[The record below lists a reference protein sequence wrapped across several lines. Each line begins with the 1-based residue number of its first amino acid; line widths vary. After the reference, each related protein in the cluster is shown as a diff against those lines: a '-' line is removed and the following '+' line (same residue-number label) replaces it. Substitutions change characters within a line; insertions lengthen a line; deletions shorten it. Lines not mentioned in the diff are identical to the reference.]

1 VSAGHYYC
9 RAASCLTTLVAAVA
23 IGGDR
28 AWAEA
33 PAKSAVELAVA
44 FLAVEVP
51 KWHGENRCYSCHNNG
66 DAVRALVR
74 AAATGGLK
82 DRASLSETLAFL
94 SKPDAWDANG
104 PDGPFKDPK
113 LQRIQFAAAL
123 VAAGRAGLIADRASL
138 KVAAA
143 LVAELQEADGHWQ
156 TDAPGTVGSPVTY
169 GPGLATLLAS
179 ETLAVADPAQYR
191 KALARS
197 RTWFEQTEPK
207 SVLDTAATLW
217 ALAGKSGEA
226 AAARRKQCLDLLARG
241 RSTDGGWGPF
251 ANSPPEVF
259 DTAVVVL
266 ALSAQPAGA
275 LSPGASP
282 ITVSPNA
289 APRDWLAGGRGYLLS
304 AQEPDGGWPATT
316 RPPGVDSYAQRI
328 STSGWALL
336 ALLAA
341 PAR

>member
-1 VSAGHYYC
+1 MSAGYSHG
-9 RAASCLTTLVAAVA
+9 RAACLLTALVALAA
-23 IGGDR
+23 LGGDR
-28 AWAEA
+28 AFAQA
-33 PAKSAVELAVA
+33 PAKSALDRAVS
-44 FLAVEVP
+44 FLSVEVP
-51 KWHGENRCYSCHNNG
+51 KWHGENRCFSCHNNG
-66 DAVRALVR
+66 DAVRALVQ
-74 AAATGGLK
+74 ATATGLLK
-82 DRASLSETLAFL
+82 DRQPLAETLAFL
-94 SKPDAWDANG
+94 NKPETWDANG

-123 VAAGRAGLIADRASL
+123 VAASRAGLIVDRVPL

-169 GPGLATLLAS
+169 GPALATLLAGES
-179 ETLAVADPAQYR
+179 LAAADPAKYLA
-191 KALARS
+191 ALERS
-197 RTWFEQTEPK
+197 RSWFEQTEPK
-207 SVLDTAATLW
+207 SVLDAAATLW

-226 AAARRKQCLDLLARG
+226 AAARRKQCLTLLERG

-266 ALSAQPAGA
+266 ALAAQPAGA
-275 LSPGASP
+275 LSSGA
-282 ITVSPNA
+282 VSPTS
-289 APRDWLAGGRGYLLS
+289 APCAWLSGGRAYLLT
-304 AQEPDGGWPATT
+304 AQESDGGWPATT

-328 STSGWALL
+328 STTGWALL

-341 PAR
+341 PVK